1 MNVRSRTRNSTGSV
15 SRELLEDGLLG
26 RGVVVSVQQTS
37 TTTGP
42 DSDPA
47 HVCVFTIEV
56 ALDTEPRFSASCR
69 QAVRAA
75 ILPQLMLPD
84 AVVAVRVDPD
94 DHTRVA
100 LSPDEAPPAVTTA
113 GSGDA
118 DVRSVVRILDEG
130 VPCRAL
136 IVRVQALGL
145 RSSGGDDLYAFVLTV
160 MVKGRRPYQTHIG
173 NPVPVEALAL
183 VYPGNTVPTK
193 RMPDGRDYEIAID
206 WTAALTEVGRATA

>member
-1 MNVRSRTRNSTGSV
+1 MNVRSRARNSTESA
-15 SRELLEDGLLG
+15 SRELLKDGLLG

-37 TTTGP
+37 ATIGP
-42 DSDPA
+42 ESDPA
-47 HVCVFTIEV
+47 RVCVFSIEV
-56 ALDTEPRFSASCR
+56 ALDAVPRFSASCR

-75 ILPQLMLPD
+75 ILPQLMLPE

-94 DHTRVA
+94 DHTRIA
-100 LSPDEAPPAVTTA
+100 LSPDEAPPVVTTT

-118 DVRSVVRILDEG
+118 DVRSVARILGDG

-173 NPVPVEALAL
+173 NPVPIEALAL
-183 VYPGNTVPTK
+183 VYPGNTVPAK
-193 RMPDGRDYEIAID
+193 RMPDGKDYEIAID
-206 WTAALTEVGRATA
+206 WAAALTEFGRAIA